1 MSVLLSMRMRS
12 SRINKNRL
20 TGNML
25 TVEVPPRSELIGR
38 TEVERIESILKAS
51 IQPLLL
57 SVKDS
62 CAAKLQ
68 SGQEHVVGIN
78 H

>member
-20 TGNML
+20 TGNTL
-25 TVEVPPRSELIGR
+25 TVEVPPRSESIGR

-62 CAAKLQ
+62 CAAKL
-68 SGQEHVVGIN
+68 
-78 H
+78 

>member
-1 MSVLLSMRMRS
+1 MSVLLSIRMRS

-20 TGNML
+20 TGNTL
-25 TVEVPPRSELIGR
+25 TVEVPPRSELIRR

-57 SVKDS
+57 SVVDS
-62 CAAKLQ
+62 CAAKL
-68 SGQEHVVGIN
+68 
-78 H
+78 